1 MKLKLIKVYK
11 CSVKKCTN
19 LVHSKG
25 AFCQS
30 CIDKINDNLFNLK
43 ICAFCKEL
51 INLTPRKTEQLDIN
65 KRMIFSVCPT
75 CKDLRLK
82 NN

>member
-25 AFCQS
+25 AFCQA
-30 CIDKINDNLFNLK
+30 CIDKINDSLFNLK
-43 ICAFCKEL
+43 ICTVCREL
-51 INLTPRKTEQLDIN
+51 INLTPRKTEELDIN
-65 KRMIFSVCPT
+65 KRMLLSICPA
-75 CKDLRLK
+75 CKDMLLK
-82 NN
+82 NS